1 MGCLLVGDEKLLRC
15 LREAPG
21 LFSLGTLAG
30 DALTVRRCVLNQAER
45 VRRETK
51 LVLRNRK
58 ASAWSSHGVN
68 HAGCKSAA
76 KRLPYLVRGSRGV
89 LAVNCPHGCCQ
100 ACRLLRSEERRVGK
114 EWR

>member
-1 MGCLLVGDEKLLRC
+1 MVKEKVLRGV
-15 LREAPG
+15 RETPG
-21 LFSLGTLAG
+21 LFSLGALAC
-30 DALTVRRCVLNQAER
+30 DPLTVRRCVLHQAER

-58 ASAWSSHGVN
+58 ASACASHSVN

-89 LAVNCPHGCCQ
+89 LAVNCPHGCCH
-100 ACRLLRSEERRVGK
+100 ACRLLFQ
-114 EWR
+114 